1 MTREDS
7 FSSIPEDARTLMEG
21 EGRRLEAIECVL
33 SMPTFL
39 VITYRVDVGECPS
52 FKTPPGA
59 NEFSKKEHAIP
70 DSAHITLGSSRYY
83 WECKVDAA
91 GVAEAEEGRLV
102 QRGSLSDFRKKNDLA
117 SQPGFEPVSA
127 ELTWARSDFLM
138 FCTSVTPE
146 GRGIGELVTQFP
158 DFDCATF
165 IPVPSAFAM
174 QLG

>member
-70 DSAHITLGSSRYY
+70 DQCTHHAGVVPVLLD
-83 WECKVDAA
+83 ECRVDAA
-91 GVAEAEEGRLV
+91 GCSGR
-102 QRGSLSDFRKKNDLA
+102 
-117 SQPGFEPVSA
+117 
-127 ELTWARSDFLM
+127 
-138 FCTSVTPE
+138 
-146 GRGIGELVTQFP
+146 
-158 DFDCATF
+158 
-165 IPVPSAFAM
+165 
-174 QLG
+174 